1 MSLNSRE
8 VEEVEVKEIEPS
20 SLVTCISP
28 FFEGQKY
35 GNFVLRFLFVLLF
48 FKYFLF
54 LWGSISPK
62 WLTNVPGHIAIFFR

>member
-28 FFEGQKY
+28 FFEGQ
-35 GNFVLRFLFVLLF
+35 
-48 FKYFLF
+48 
-54 LWGSISPK
+54 
-62 WLTNVPGHIAIFFR
+62 NVMSYL